1 MLIIDRFE
9 GNIAVVENSENE
21 NMIRIEKGL
30 IEETAREGDVI
41 FFDGSGYKVDKEETE
56 RRRTEALSILKS
68 IGIKQ
73 RRTNDNGK

>member
-21 NMIRIEKGL
+21 NMIGIEKDL
-30 IEETAREGDVI
+30 IEEAAREGDVI

-73 RRTNDNGK
+73 RRINDNGE

>member
-9 GNIAVVENSENE
+9 GNITVVENSENE
-21 NMIRIEKGL
+21 NMIGIEKGL